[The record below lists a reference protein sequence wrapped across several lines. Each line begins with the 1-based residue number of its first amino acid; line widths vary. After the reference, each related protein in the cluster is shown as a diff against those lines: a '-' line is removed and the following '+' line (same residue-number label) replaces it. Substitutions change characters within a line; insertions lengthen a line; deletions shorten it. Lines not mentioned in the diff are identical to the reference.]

1 MASMNST
8 NLLQG
13 YKELYKFFYLMGSVF
28 ESVAREVL
36 SKVTVLETFLSGDH
50 SQQYRT
56 VQSMIEYETNN
67 SLSNGSKTLLQ
78 LHRGLGFI
86 AEFTGKMEVLED
98 ETELGPTA
106 ERVYEDTL
114 MKYHS
119 WLVQKTA
126 KIALGLLPTK
136 KELIMKIVP
145 DFEPEKVE
153 KVREDFPIAVKE
165 MKETFVRVEEIY
177 REYDLLNII

>member
-1 MASMNST
+1 MNST

-67 SLSNGSKTLLQ
+67 SLSNGSITLLQ
-78 LHRGLGFI
+78 LRRL
-86 AEFTGKMEVLED
+86 AEN
-98 ETELGPTA
+98 
-106 ERVYEDTL
+106 
-114 MKYHS
+114 
-119 WLVQKTA
+119 
-126 KIALGLLPTK
+126 
-136 KELIMKIVP
+136 
-145 DFEPEKVE
+145 
-153 KVREDFPIAVKE
+153 
-165 MKETFVRVEEIY
+165 EIFS
-177 REYDLLNII
+177 ISHK

>member
-1 MASMNST
+1 
-8 NLLQG
+8 
-13 YKELYKFFYLMGSVF
+13 
-28 ESVAREVL
+28 
-36 SKVTVLETFLSGDH
+36 
-50 SQQYRT
+50 
-56 VQSMIEYETNN
+56 
-67 SLSNGSKTLLQ
+67 
-78 LHRGLGFI
+78 
-86 AEFTGKMEVLED
+86 MEVLED

-114 MKYHS
+114 MEYHS

-145 DFEPEKVE
+145 DFQPEKVE